1 MSKSVETS
9 VTCVMTVCFLISLPF
24 MLSCLFRDSGHYS
37 LHMQWMF
44 CFILSNVFYICFI
57 LTKSILCCFVFAVLN
72 SLLVFFSLSRW
83 IFKYLLKAIV
93 YGLFYIL
100 NLIGKFDYV
109 CCDFLRLNFGFS
121 SSSSMPSLWLMFSL
135 C

>member
-1 MSKSVETS
+1 MCVETS
-9 VTCVMTVCFLISLPF
+9 VTFVMTVCFLISLPF

-44 CFILSNVFYICFI
+44 CFILSNVFYVCFI

-83 IFKYLLKAIV
+83 IFNYLLKAIDIWTF
-93 YGLFYIL
+93 LHFKS
-100 NLIGKFDYV
+100 NRKFGYV
-109 CCDFLRLNFGFS
+109 CCDFLRLNFDFS